1 MIIGASG
8 ARSSRTADLERKL
21 VHHCSPA
28 LAGLKP
34 ANMFVYREGADA
46 GENPDGSAALG
57 ALDST
62 KFAHELGICR
72 KKLEPCG
79 VRIEILARRKTGL
92 LLYVYRP
99 TMQREYLAQPEVFRY
114 LQDEGY
120 DPSDLSA
127 CIAKLHRRICGT
139 DLAATLSGSC
149 AFPHEIGFF
158 LGYPYDDVVGF
169 IENKGEN
176 SLCSGCWKV
185 YSRARDAQACFCCYK
200 TCTAAYE
207 DLFDEGVPIDCLASI
222 DENFPAQEAFA
233 AAV

>member
-1 MIIGASG
+1 
-8 ARSSRTADLERKL
+8 
-21 VHHCSPA
+21 
-28 LAGLKP
+28 
-34 ANMFVYREGADA
+34 MFVCREGVDTGGNP
-46 GENPDGSAALG
+46 GESMEPDTLN
-57 ALDST
+57 ST
-62 KFAHELGICR
+62 KFAQKLGICR

-79 VRIEILARRKTGL
+79 VRIEVLARRKTGL

-99 TMQREYLAQPEVFRY
+99 TMLRAYLAQPDVFGY

-120 DPSDLSA
+120 DPSDLSG

-139 DLAATLSGSC
+139 DLAAALSGSC

-169 IENKGEN
+169 IENKGKN

-207 DLFDEGVPIDCLASI
+207 EGEPWLDELNQYLAETFRIWRRFLKPTILQLISKLRRPPISPGLTLIAWAQTIVRSKTASLKT
-222 DENFPAQEAFA
+222 D
-233 AAV
+233 

>member
-1 MIIGASG
+1 MLRA
-8 ARSSRTADLERKL
+8 
-21 VHHCSPA
+21 
-28 LAGLKP
+28 
-34 ANMFVYREGADA
+34 
-46 GENPDGSAALG
+46 
-57 ALDST
+57 
-62 KFAHELGICR
+62 
-72 KKLEPCG
+72 
-79 VRIEILARRKTGL
+79 
-92 LLYVYRP
+92 
-99 TMQREYLAQPEVFRY
+99 YLAQPDVFGY

-207 DLFDEGVPIDCLASI
+207 DLFDEGVPIDCLAAL